1 MKAVNCKKKLV
12 NKFISV
18 NILAYNNFIKTRKG
32 VITDVET

>member
-1 MKAVNCKKKLV
+1 MKAVNCKIKLA